1 LGHSKSEI
9 YIHITFAT
17 KNREPFMIPKI
28 RKELHLYIAKILKS
42 YNSDAIIIG
51 GVTDHI
57 HILCM
62 ISKNITVG
70 KLLEEIKR
78 NSSKWMKTKGISN
91 FYWQNGYY
99 ADSVSKSNLG
109 KLVKY
114 IVSQEDH
121 HNDL

>member
-1 LGHSKSEI
+1 MSHSKSEI

-17 KNREPFMIPKI
+17 KKREPFIIPKI
-28 RKELHLYIAKILKS
+28 RKELHLYIAEILKT
-42 YNSDAIIIG
+42 YKSDAIIIG

-62 ISKNITVG
+62 ISRNITLS

-78 NSSKWMKTKGISN
+78 NSSKWMKTKGVSN
-91 FYWQNGYY
+91 FYWLNGYH

-109 KLVKY
+109 NLVKY

-121 HNDL
+121 HNDF

>member
-1 LGHSKSEI
+1 MSHSKSEI
-9 YIHITFAT
+9 YIHIPFAT
-17 KNREPFMIPKI
+17 KNKESFIIPKN
-28 RKELHLYIAKILKS
+28 RKELHLYIAEILKS

-62 ISKNITVG
+62 ISRNITLS

-78 NSSKWMKTKGISN
+78 NSSKWMKTKGVSN
-91 FYWQNGYY
+91 FYWQNGYH

-109 KLVKY
+109 NLVKY
-114 IVSQEDH
+114 IVSQEGH
-121 HNDL
+121 HNDF

>member
-1 LGHSKSEI
+1 MSHSKSRI
-9 YIHITFAT
+9 YIHITFDT
-17 KNREPFMIPKI
+17 KKREPFIIPKI
-28 RKELHLYIAKILKS
+28 RKELHLYIAEILKS

-62 ISKNITVG
+62 ISKNITLG

-78 NSSKWMKTKGISN
+78 NSSKWMETKGVSN
-91 FYWQNGYY
+91 FYWQNGYH

-109 KLVKY
+109 NLVKY

-121 HNDL
+121 HNDF